1 MTTFSKWWGA
11 AIAVLSVVAPGP
23 QPASAQNTLAAP
35 APASAAPAASGA
47 TESGNRMTVERV
59 LVRVNGEVFSQG
71 QLTTRQIE
79 TLQEMNRGGNK
90 LEASIAEITP
100 ALLVSA
106 VDELLLV
113 QRGRELGYKF
123 GDDQFKQALDNIKK
137 DNNNLTDDQLK
148 AALAQ
153 SGLTLELLRQRLERS
168 YLVNTVQQREVG
180 RTLSITTEEMRQ
192 FYEKNKAEFMTPLT
206 VTLRELMVAVPTRTE
221 NGKEV
226 FSAADDAAAK
236 TKIEGIR
243 ARVLAGENFTTLV
256 SQLSDSPT
264 KSNGGLIGPLNFDDI
279 NPTLKDAVS
288 PLQVGGVTNVMRGPR
303 GYQIFQLDNRS
314 IPSQRPF
321 DSVKNEIEMGL
332 REERIQPETEKLLA
346 RLRSQAVIE
355 WKDDT
360 YRKLYEQE
368 LAKLAAQ

>member
-1 MTTFSKWWGA
+1 MTTFLKWCGAVAVAGVLVATAAETTGAQGA
-11 AIAVLSVVAPGP
+11 APV
-23 QPASAQNTLAAP
+23 AAP
-35 APASAAPAASGA
+35 PTAAASPAEG
-47 TESGNRMTVERV
+47 GNRMTIERV

-79 TLQEMNRGGNK
+79 ALQEMNRGGNK

-137 DNNNLTDDQLK
+137 DNNNLTDEQLK

-192 FYEKNKAEFMTPLT
+192 FYEKNKAQFMTPLT

-221 NGKEV
+221 NGKDV

-236 TKIEGIR
+236 AKIEGIR

-264 KSNGGLIGPLNFDDI
+264 KTNGGLIGPLNFEDI
-279 NPTLKDAVS
+279 NPTLKDAVA

-314 IPSQRPF
+314 TPSQKPF
-321 DSVKNEIEMGL
+321 ESVKNEIEVGL
-332 REERIQPETEKLLA
+332 RQERIEPETERLLA
-346 RLRSQAVIE
+346 RLRTQAVIE
-355 WKDDT
+355 WKDDAFK
-360 YRKLYEQE
+360 KLYEQE

>member
-1 MTTFSKWWGA
+1 VKWQRATA
-11 AIAVLSVVAPGP
+11 AAGVALGLMVPITSAQTP
-23 QPASAQNTLAAP
+23 PAASAP
-35 APASAAPAASGA
+35 SAAPVA
-47 TESGNRMTVERV
+47 TPPVEGGNRMTVERV

-90 LEASIAEITP
+90 LEASLAEITP
-100 ALLVSA
+100 SLLVSA

-137 DNNNLTDDQLK
+137 DNNNLTDEQLK
-148 AALAQ
+148 AALGQA
-153 SGLTLELLRQRLERS
+153 GLTLDLLRQRLERS

-192 FYEKNKAEFMTPLT
+192 YYEKNKAKFMTPLT
-206 VTLRELMVAVPTRTE
+206 VTLRELMVSVPTRTE
-221 NGKEV
+221 GGKDV

-236 TKIEGIR
+236 AKIEGIR

-256 SQLSDSPT
+256 SQLSDSAT
-264 KSNGGLIGPLNFDDI
+264 KTNGGLIGPLNVDDI
-279 NPTLKDAVS
+279 NQTLKDAVA
-288 PLQVGGVTNVMRGPR
+288 PLQLGEVTAVMRGPR

-314 IPSQRPF
+314 TPSQKPF
-321 DSVKNEIEMGL
+321 DSVKNEIESEL
-332 REERIQPETEKLLA
+332 RQERIEPETEKLLG
-346 RLRSQAVIE
+346 RLRTQAVIE

-360 YRKLYEQE
+360 FRKLYEQE